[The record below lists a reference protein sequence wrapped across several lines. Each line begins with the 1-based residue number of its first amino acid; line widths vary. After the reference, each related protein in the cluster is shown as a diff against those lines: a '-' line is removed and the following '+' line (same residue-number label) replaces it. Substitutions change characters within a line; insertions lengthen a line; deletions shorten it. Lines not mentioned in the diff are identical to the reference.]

1 MLNKTLLSTRPVY
14 KTFARSCWQK
24 PGVDS
29 LSWKSHHMKHMV
41 GVNVALF
48 AGAIYY
54 NMNINYGD
62 AMLVPK
68 ERDGKLICQ

>member
-1 MLNKTLLSTRPVY
+1 
-14 KTFARSCWQK
+14 
-24 PGVDS
+24 
-29 LSWKSHHMKHMV
+29 MV

-48 AGAIYY
+48 AGAIYF